1 MARQYR
7 CALLLVAALF
17 LNVPAV
23 QTYTEQV
30 LFTPGDYGSNCFR
43 IPALATTK
51 SGCIISVCD
60 ARYTGCGD
68 LPGTID
74 VVQRRSIDNGTT
86 WDSMK
91 IIGHYASVGAGDP
104 ALVHDRT
111 NGTVWCLFASNSGLF
126 ASTPTNRIEVNVIS
140 STDEGV
146 TWSSPRIISG
156 SVYKTGWYGAWVASG
171 AALQTRAGRLCAAVG
186 VRENS
191 GTTITNFMIYSDDH
205 GTTWHSASGRAYT
218 SGDEAK
224 LLDLNNGTMMINIR
238 NSDYRRINTSLDSG
252 NTWGT
257 AYLDNAL
264 PDPACNGD
272 LIRYTSTL
280 DGYNKNRVL
289 FSNCANINLR
299 KNLTVRIS
307 YDEAST
313 WTYSRVIDTGVT
325 AYSAMTILAD
335 GSIGLYYEKGS
346 SMRMV
351 FAKFNLEWLTTGRD
365 TFRLATSVVPREPS
379 RGSNGGLVVQSMV
392 NAGTLNITMKGIR
405 AGGYSIALC
414 DIRGRTLLSRTGLG
428 NSSITET
435 MDVSGFPKGLY
446 LLACRNGDEKSLNK
460 IVLR

>member
-1 MARQYR
+1 MVKQCGLAV
-7 CALLLVAALF
+7 LWVAAF
-17 LNVPAV
+17 MLNVPAV

-30 LFTPGDYGSNCFR
+30 LFTGGDYGSNCFR

-51 SGCIISVCD
+51 SGYIISVCD
-60 ARYTGCGD
+60 ARYTGCAD

-91 IIGHYASVGAGDP
+91 IIGHYASVGSGDP
-104 ALVHDRT
+104 ALLCDRT
-111 NGTVWCLFASNSGLF
+111 NGTIWCFFASNRGLF
-126 ASTPTNRIEVNVIS
+126 TSTPTNRIEVNVIS

-146 TWSSPRIISG
+146 TWSSPRIISN
-156 SVYKTGWYGAWVASG
+156 SVYKTGWYAVWVASG
-171 AALQTRAGRLCAAVG
+171 AAHQTRAGRLCAAVG

-224 LLDLNNGTMMINIR
+224 LLELNNGTMMINIR
-238 NSDYRRINTSLDSG
+238 NSGYRRINTSLDSG

-257 AYLDNAL
+257 SYLDNAL
-264 PDPACNGD
+264 VDPACNAD

-289 FSNCANINLR
+289 FSNCAATSR

-346 SMRMV
+346 SIRMV

-365 TFRLATSVVPREPS
+365 TFRLATPVVPREPS
-379 RGSNGGLVVQSMV
+379 RRSNEGLVVQSRV

-428 NSSITET
+428 NSSINET

-446 LLACRNGDEKSLNK
+446 LLACRNGDEKSLSK